1 MARSCCFLAD
11 GWRLFPHSSSQT
23 CHTSL
28 RSVSP
33 ICAKPCYKVLFKL
46 YFTFRDWFCPKHD
59 WLRSGQ
65 WVRIWRIFQIT
76 FILNPDHCERGVGA
90 PNDDTTS
97 AGSGGSSGSAACV
110 DQFKVWF
117 SSTTARGSTL
127 CHYSPGKCQNVR
139 NTGNAHDFLTEQTK
153 TQGVVYGFTSCR
165 GGCGGIDL
173 WACVRCPESG
183 IQWCCC
189 PVNCI
194 YRWRHNQ
201 QLNRIC
207 YICKCN
213 SLFCWLD
220 MKPMRFHKYHLY
232 FEAPQK
238 THKKHIFGDT
248 FCVNGKHRDIFLIL
262 SQNDAWD
269 FYSVSM
275 FSANCPDT
283 FLTLGRKRQ
292 ICADTILILF
302 PIHQEIHPDTI
313 FDTFNCF
320 SCFIV

>member
-1 MARSCCFLAD
+1 MSKC
-11 GWRLFPHSSSQT
+11 Q
-23 CHTSL
+23 
-28 RSVSP
+28 
-33 ICAKPCYKVLFKL
+33 
-46 YFTFRDWFCPKHD
+46 KHRKRT
-59 WLRSGQ
+59 W
-65 WVRIWRIFQIT
+65 IFNGT
-76 FILNPDHCERGVGA
+76 NK
-90 PNDDTTS
+90 N
-97 AGSGGSSGSAACV
+97 
-110 DQFKVWF
+110 
-117 SSTTARGSTL
+117 ARGGL
-127 CHYSPGKCQNVR
+127 WFY
-139 NTGNAHDFLTEQTK
+139 
-153 TQGVVYGFTSCR
+153 SCR
-165 GGCGGIDL
+165 GGCDGIDL

-248 FCVNGKHRDIFLIL
+248 FCGNGKHRDIFLIL

-283 FLTLGRKRQ
+283 FLTLGQKRQ
-292 ICADTILILF
+292 ICADTILI
-302 PIHQEIHPDTI
+302 P
-313 FDTFNCF
+313 F
-320 SCFIV
+320 SNTPGNTPRHYFWYF